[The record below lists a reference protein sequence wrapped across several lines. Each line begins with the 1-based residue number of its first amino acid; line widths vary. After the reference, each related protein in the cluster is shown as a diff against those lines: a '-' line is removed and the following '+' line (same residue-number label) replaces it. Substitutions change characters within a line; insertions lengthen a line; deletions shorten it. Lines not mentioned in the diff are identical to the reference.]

1 MTTPHAGT
9 RFAEVWRADHAY
21 LVNVAFRLLGDV
33 GDAEDVVQEAFS
45 RFAAALAS
53 HQGAGEGGIADP
65 RGWLTVV
72 VSRLCL
78 DQLRSARSRRERPT
92 ANLESQ
98 TPLAISA
105 PVDPADRITLD
116 DQVRTAL
123 QVVLERLGPA
133 ERVAFILHD
142 VFRTP
147 FRDIAATLGR
157 PVASCRQL
165 ARRARQKIAQV
176 PLHTQ
181 QVDDS
186 ENQLITEKFITACS
200 SGHIDGLLEVLAPD
214 VWGLAEVAA
223 EPPARLGSKDGA
235 DAVAA
240 NTLRYYGPGIT
251 LVADP
256 AAARPT
262 LLGYFD
268 RTLFAVL
275 SLSVEGGRIIS
286 IHARI
291 VPEQLAPMAARSTR
305 LSGVRRHIRGAA
317 EGTP

>member
-1 MTTPHAGT
+1 MTTPHAGA
-9 RFAEVWRADHAY
+9 RFAEVWRADYAY
-21 LVNVAFRLLGDV
+21 LVNVAFRMLGDI

-45 RFAAALAS
+45 RLAVAFGTEHVS
-53 HQGAGEGGIADP
+53 EEGDIADA

-78 DQLRSARSRRERPT
+78 DQIRSARSRRERPT

-133 ERVAFILHD
+133 ERVAFVLHD

-165 ARRARQKIAQV
+165 ARRARQKIDQV
-176 PLHTQ
+176 PLRAQH
-181 QVDDS
+181 VDDP
-186 ENQLITEKFITACS
+186 EHQLITEKFITACS
-200 SGHIDGLLEVLAPD
+200 NGHIDGLLEVLAPD

-223 EPPARLGSKDGA
+223 DPPVKLGA
-235 DAVAA
+235 DRGAAAVAA
-240 NTLRYYGPGIT
+240 NMLRYYGPGT
-251 LVADP
+251 TVVSHPTASQ
-256 AAARPT
+256 PT
-262 LLGYFD
+262 LLGYLD

-275 SLSVEGGRIIS
+275 SLSVEGGRISS

-291 VPEQLAPMAARSTR
+291 VPDQLHPMAARSTR
-305 LSGVRRHIRGAA
+305 PTSVGSPRSRRG
-317 EGTP
+317 

>member
-9 RFAEVWRADHAY
+9 RFAVVWRADYAY
-21 LVNVAFRLLGDV
+21 LVNVAFRMLGDI

-45 RFAAALAS
+45 RLAVALGSQHAS
-53 HQGAGEGGIADP
+53 EEGDIADE

-133 ERVAFILHD
+133 ERVAFVLHD

-165 ARRARQKIAQV
+165 ARRARQKIDQV
-176 PLHTQ
+176 PLRTQ
-181 QVDDS
+181 QLDDS
-186 ENQLITEKFITACS
+186 EHLLITERFITACS
-200 SGHIDGLLEVLAPD
+200 NGHIDGLLEVLAPD

-223 EPPARLGSKDGA
+223 DPPVKLGA
-235 DAVAA
+235 DRGAAAVAA
-240 NTLRYYGPGIT
+240 NMLRYYGPGT
-251 LVADP
+251 TVVSHP

-262 LLGYFD
+262 LLGYLD

-275 SLSVEGGRIIS
+275 SLSVEGGRISS

-291 VPEQLAPMAARSTR
+291 VPDQLHPMAARSTR
-305 LSGVRRHIRGAA
+305 PSGVGSYVRGAGDGA
-317 EGTP
+317 P